1 MLHKIVIFG
10 AGAVGEATALELAK
24 GQYAQELL
32 LVDVAPGLAAG
43 IALDIHH
50 ASTIHGFD
58 TEVSGTNDARE
69 IKNADLVII
78 TAGAPRR
85 PGMSRTDLLH
95 TNAAIIREII
105 AKVAE
110 NAPDALLIM
119 VTNPADILTY
129 YSWRLLEW
137 PRERIM
143 GMSGV
148 LDSARMAAYIA
159 DQAKCS
165 VKNVTAMV
173 IGGHGDTMVPLT
185 EYSYINGIPI
195 TQFLSDGI
203 IRDLTERTRKS
214 GTEILNLKK
223 RGTACLAPAA
233 SISLMVD
240 AIVNNRKRIL
250 PSIGL
255 LDGEYGLTDIALC
268 VPCQFGKNGL
278 EKIVELPLTDSE
290 LALLEHS
297 IADLKNDIVKLN
309 QFIESQ

>member
-1 MLHKIVIFG
+1 MHKIVIFG